1 MGVKQGNV
9 IYLKFL
15 FYAGVE
21 LIYSVVLVSGVQQS
35 DPVVHIHTVIL
46 LQILFPC
53 SLLQN
58 TKQSFLCYIVN
69 PA

>member
-1 MGVKQGNV
+1 MVVKQVNV

-15 FYAGVE
+15 FYAGIE
-21 LIYSVVLVSGVQQS
+21 LIYSVVLASGVQQS